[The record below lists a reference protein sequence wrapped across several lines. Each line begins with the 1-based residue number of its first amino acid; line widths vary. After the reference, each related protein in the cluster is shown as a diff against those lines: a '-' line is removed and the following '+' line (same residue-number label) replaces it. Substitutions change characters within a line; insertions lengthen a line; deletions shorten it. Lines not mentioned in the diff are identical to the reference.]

1 MGLSYDVV
9 ELLGPYCFQ
18 GYELYV
24 DNFKMDKHQKLGEI
38 KVITY

>member
-1 MGLSYDVV
+1 MDFSIYTGKSESRSDMGLSYDVV

-24 DNFKMDKHQKLGEI
+24 DNF
-38 KVITY
+38 